1 MGLRVLS
8 QKFGLRELC
17 LGGLILR
24 RRGEDVKEIRSAVV
38 WKIFE
43 LWKDRRSAS
52 QLRNSRAKA
61 VHACGKVPEVLQR
74 LERSARSAEKIPRQ
88 VARNSDR

>member
-1 MGLRVLS
+1 MSLRVPS

-24 RRGEDVKEIRSAVV
+24 RRGVDVKEIRSSGRVDYFLAV
-38 WKIFE
+38 E
-43 LWKDRRSAS
+43 R
-52 QLRNSRAKA
+52 RAKRCA
-61 VHACGKVPEVLQR
+61 TEEFACQSCACLQKG
-74 LERSARSAEKIPRQ
+74 ARYTGWRGRRPAQKIPRQ